1 MRDELTA
8 RLRATFLQELEE
20 QVRELNGGLL
30 ALEQNPG
37 DAETVRT
44 LFRSAH
50 TIKGAA
56 RVANAPL
63 IEETCHVLESVFARL
78 RQRQLELDGGNFSL
92 LFAVVDALS
101 TAGDLLR
108 RNEPLEGSGLSALIT
123 KLHDLAGS
131 DTPSRVT
138 QSDLAETGAPRTSRA
153 APRDAADNRPPKD
166 EGVDRRSPSDAAADR
181 RDPLSAPAP
190 APASAKPDAPRSL
203 PAAAPAAAQAARPE
217 PVEEMVR
224 VRADR
229 LDSLLSVVGELIVAT
244 GRIVQRHGSRDEDA
258 RRLDRTTDSIA
269 DVVRHLRLRPFSDVC
284 EALPRV
290 VRDIAAAEGKQV
302 ELQIEGQD
310 VEADR
315 MVVDALREPLLHLVR
330 NAVDHGIESPAE
342 RERQGK
348 QRTGHVR
355 IAADLQGGRLR
366 VTVEDDGAGL
376 DEDAIASAL
385 RARSGRSPESPDEIA
400 DALLAGGLTTRGEA
414 TAISGR
420 GVGVNLVRAAMDRIG
435 GTVDLHWA
443 RGKGTAF
450 TLECPPTPSSIRAVL
465 FRVGPHIFALP
476 TLQIERLR
484 LIRAE
489 QIRHAEGRA
498 ILPTPDGPVAVHML
512 ATLLGPPLEARPIE
526 GAAPLIMVNAGGRR
540 AGVIVDEVLDEDELV
555 VRPLDIDERAV
566 PWATGAAL
574 LPSGRVALLLG
585 TAALLART
593 TRAGTTIAPA
603 FAARRETPRRRIIVA
618 DDSITTRTLEQSV
631 LEAAGFEVVT
641 AVDGEDAWQ
650 RLEADGA
657 DLLVADVEM
666 PRMDGFALCRRVRGS
681 ARFADLPIVLVT
693 GLASDENRA
702 RGLDA
707 GADAYIVKSSFD
719 QESLIGTVQQLI
731 GDA

>member
-8 RLRATFLQELEE
+8 RLRTTFLQELEE

-30 ALEQNPG
+30 ALEQTPH
-37 DAETVRT
+37 DAETIRT

-63 IEETCHVLESVFARL
+63 IEETCHVLESVFSRL
-78 RQRQLELDGGNFSL
+78 RERELELDGDNFSL
-92 LFAVVDALS
+92 LFTVVDALS
-101 TAGDLLR
+101 RAGELLR
-108 RNEPLEGSGLSALIT
+108 RDEPLEGSGLPPLIGE
-123 KLHDLAGS
+123 LHDLAGS
-131 DTPSRVT
+131 DTPKRVT
-138 QSDLAETGAPRTSRA
+138 QSDLAHTGTARAGRGA
-153 APRDAADNRPPKD
+153 APPDGAGNRHGTD
-166 EGVDRRSPSDAAADR
+166 EGADRRTPGDAAADR
-181 RDPLSAPAP
+181 RGPTSAPARAKTA
-190 APASAKPDAPRSL
+190 APPSADSP
-203 PAAAPAAAQAARPE
+203 PAAVQPPRPD

-258 RRLDRTTDSIA
+258 RQLDRTTDSIA

-330 NAVDHGIESPAE
+330 NAVDHGIETPVE
-342 RERQGK
+342 RERHGK
-348 QRTGHVR
+348 PRTGHVR
-355 IAADLQGGRLR
+355 VAADLQGGRLR

-420 GVGVNLVRAAMDRIG
+420 GVGVNLVRSAMDRIG

-443 RGKGTAF
+443 RGRGTVF

-498 ILPTPDGPVAVHML
+498 ILPTPDGPIAVHML

-540 AGVIVDEVLDEDELV
+540 AGVIVDEVLDEDEIV

-585 TAALLART
+585 TAALLARST
-593 TRAGTTIAPA
+593 QAGTTIAPA

-631 LEAAGFEVVT
+631 LETAGFEVIT

-650 RLEADGA
+650 RLETDGA
-657 DLLVADVEM
+657 DLLVADIEM
-666 PRMDGFALCRRVRGS
+666 PKMDGFALCRRIRAS
-681 ARFADLPIVLVT
+681 PRFADLPIVLVT
-693 GLASDENRA
+693 GLASDESRA

>member
-63 IEETCHVLESVFARL
+63 IEETCHVLESVFSRL

-108 RNEPLEGSGLSALIT
+108 RDETPEGSGLSALIA

-131 DTPSRVT
+131 DPPARVT
-138 QSDLAETGAPRTSRA
+138 QSDLAEAGTPRTSRA
-153 APRDAADNRPPKD
+153 APPDAADHRHGLQG
-166 EGVDRRSPSDAAADR
+166 EGADRRSPGDAAADR
-181 RDPLSAPAP
+181 RDPVSAPAQT
-190 APASAKPDAPRSL
+190 K
-203 PAAAPAAAQAARPE
+203 PAATAPSPAVPPAAVQPARPE

-244 GRIVQRHGSRDEDA
+244 GRIVQRHGARDEDA

-290 VRDIAAAEGKQV
+290 VRDIAAAEGKKV

-342 RERQGK
+342 RERRGK

-355 IAADLQGGRLR
+355 VAADLQGGRLR

-443 RGKGTAF
+443 RGKGTVF

-498 ILPTPDGPVAVHML
+498 ILPTPDGPIAVHML

-540 AGVIVDEVLDEDELV
+540 AGIIVDEVLDEDELV

-585 TAALLART
+585 TAALLVRS

-650 RLEADGA
+650 RLETDGA
-657 DLLVADVEM
+657 DLLVADIEM

>member
-37 DAETVRT
+37 EAETVRT

-63 IEETCHVLESVFARL
+63 IEETCHVLESVFSRL

-101 TAGDLLR
+101 TAGGLLR
-108 RNEPLEGSGLSALIT
+108 RDEPLEGSGLSALIT

-131 DTPSRVT
+131 DTPARVT
-138 QSDLAETGAPRTSRA
+138 QSDLAETGTPRGSHAP
-153 APRDAADNRPPKD
+153 PPDAADHRR
-166 EGVDRRSPSDAAADR
+166 GLHGAGADRRRPADAAADR
-181 RDPLSAPAP
+181 WDPGSSPTSAPA
-190 APASAKPDAPRSL
+190 AV
-203 PAAAPAAAQAARPE
+203 QAARPK

-244 GRIVQRHGSRDEDA
+244 GRIVQRHGARDEDA

-330 NAVDHGIESPAE
+330 NAVDHGIEPPAE
-342 RERQGK
+342 RERRGK

-355 IAADLQGGRLR
+355 VAADLQGGRLR

-443 RGKGTAF
+443 RGKGTVF

-498 ILPTPDGPVAVHML
+498 ILPTPDGPIAVHML

-650 RLEADGA
+650 RLETDGA

>member
-37 DAETVRT
+37 DAETIRT

-63 IEETCHVLESVFARL
+63 IEETCHVLESVFSRL
-78 RQRQLELDGGNFSL
+78 RQGQLELDGGDFSL

-108 RNEPLEGSGLSALIT
+108 RDEPLEGSGLSALIAT
-123 KLHDLAGS
+123 LHDLAGS
-131 DTPSRVT
+131 DTPMRVT
-138 QSDLAETGAPRTSRA
+138 QSDLAEAGSPRGSRGAPPHAVGHRSS
-153 APRDAADNRPPKD
+153 P
-166 EGVDRRSPSDAAADR
+166 EGTGPDRRSPSDTAADR
-181 RDPLSAPAP
+181 RDPISAPVP
-190 APASAKPDAPRSL
+190 AT
-203 PAAAPAAAQAARPE
+203 PE

-244 GRIVQRHGSRDEDA
+244 GRIVQRHGARDEDA

-269 DVVRHLRLRPFSDVC
+269 NVVRHLRLRPFSDVC

-315 MVVDALREPLLHLVR
+315 MVMDALREPLLHLVR

-342 RERQGK
+342 RERRGK

-355 IAADLQGGRLR
+355 VAADLQGGRLR

-376 DEDAIASAL
+376 DEDAIATAL

-498 ILPTPDGPVAVHML
+498 ILPTPDGPIAVHML

-585 TAALLART
+585 TAALLARS

-650 RLEADGA
+650 RLETDGA

-666 PRMDGFALCRRVRGS
+666 PRMDGFALCRRIRGS

-693 GLASDENRA
+693 GLASDESRA

>member
-8 RLRATFLQELEE
+8 RLRTTFLQELEE

-30 ALEQNPG
+30 ALEQTPD

-63 IEETCHVLESVFARL
+63 IEETCHVLESVFSRL
-78 RQRQLELDGGNFSL
+78 RERELELDGDNFSL
-92 LFAVVDALS
+92 LFTVVDALS
-101 TAGDLLR
+101 RAGKLLR
-108 RNEPLEGSGLSALIT
+108 RDEPLEESGLPPLIGR
-123 KLHDLAGS
+123 LHDLAGS
-131 DTPSRVT
+131 DVPTRVT
-138 QSDLAETGAPRTSRA
+138 QSDLAHTGTARTGRGA
-153 APRDAADNRPPKD
+153 ASPDAARNRHGPPD
-166 EGVDRRSPSDAAADR
+166 TRADRRTPSDMAADR
-181 RDPLSAPAP
+181 RDLIPAP
-190 APASAKPDAPRSL
+190 APATTEATVPPPAAL
-203 PAAAPAAAQAARPE
+203 PAAAQPFRPE

-258 RRLDRTTDSIA
+258 RQLDRTTDSIA

-290 VRDIAAAEGKQV
+290 VRDVAAAEGKRV
-302 ELQIEGQD
+302 ELQLEGQD

-330 NAVDHGIESPAE
+330 NAVDHGIELPGE
-342 RERQGK
+342 RERRGK
-348 QRTGHVR
+348 ERTGHVR
-355 IAADLQGGRLR
+355 VAADLQGGRLR
-366 VTVEDDGAGL
+366 VTVEDDGGGL

-420 GVGVNLVRAAMDRIG
+420 GVGVNLVRSAMDRIG

-443 RGKGTAF
+443 RGKGTVF

-498 ILPTPDGPVAVHML
+498 ILPTPDGPIAVHML
-512 ATLLGPPLEARPIE
+512 ATLLGPPLEARPVE

-540 AGVIVDEVLDEDELV
+540 AGVIVDEVLDEDEIV
-555 VRPLDIDERAV
+555 VRPLDIDEQAV

-585 TAALLART
+585 TAALLARS

-631 LEAAGFEVVT
+631 LETAGFEVIT

-650 RLEADGA
+650 RLETDGA

-666 PRMDGFALCRRVRGS
+666 PRMDGFALCRRIRAS
-681 ARFADLPIVLVT
+681 PRFADLPIVLVT

-702 RGLDA
+702 RGLEA

-731 GDA
+731 GDT